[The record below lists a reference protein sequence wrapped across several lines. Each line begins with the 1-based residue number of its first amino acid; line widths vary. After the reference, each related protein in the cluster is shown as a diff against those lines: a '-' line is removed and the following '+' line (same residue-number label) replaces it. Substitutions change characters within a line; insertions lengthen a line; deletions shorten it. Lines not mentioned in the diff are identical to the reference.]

1 MVGLG
6 QRGATRLRLNRTRAD
21 ATRDGRDREDP
32 AMSDVTIGAIS
43 AALSGL
49 AARQRVIADNIAN
62 AETPGYLAGRVSF
75 EDSLRAA
82 TYGGDL
88 SSFGISTSK
97 SLEATGTNGNNVNL
111 DEETVS
117 LIDTGLRYQLM
128 TQAATNEFHVIA
140 TSIRRDL

>member
-1 MVGLG
+1 
-6 QRGATRLRLNRTRAD
+6 
-21 ATRDGRDREDP
+21 
-32 AMSDVTIGAIS
+32 MSDLTIGAIH

-49 AARQRVIADNIAN
+49 AARQRIAAENIAN

-82 TYGGDL
+82 TSGGDL
-88 SSFGISTSK
+88 SSFAVGTSK

-117 LIDTGLRYQLM
+117 LVDTGLRYQLM
-128 TQAATNEFHVIA
+128 TNAMNNEFHVIA

>member
-1 MVGLG
+1 
-6 QRGATRLRLNRTRAD
+6 
-21 ATRDGRDREDP
+21 
-32 AMSDVTIGAIS
+32 MSDLTIGAIH

-49 AARQRVIADNIAN
+49 AARQRVTAENIAN

-82 TYGGDL
+82 MNGSDL
-88 SSFGISTSK
+88 ASFGVSTSQ
-97 SLEATGTNGNNVNL
+97 SQEATGTNGNNVNL

-128 TQAATNEFHVIA
+128 TNAMTNEFHVIA